1 MSNSGS
7 KPAITKLR
15 LGYYDDFTTLPITYM
30 FEAMVKS
37 AVLRRGSVA
46 DLRAAMLRD
55 EFEIVLLPTVEALKI
70 PNSVIIGCSAVSAV
84 GASRLFMLY
93 SKVAPGEIK
102 RVLVDSDD
110 LGSTA
115 LAQILF
121 ARKMMTRP
129 EFVRSETPLDPQ
141 QYDFGANDGFD
152 AYLAVGRN
160 CHLIRRD
167 AFIFTWD
174 LTLAWYEYCKLPF
187 VVNCWV
193 GKRGL
198 KLGKLEREMQDVA
211 RRNENVDD
219 ITKKAGMQMSN
230 VSQSSVRAIYE
241 KALTASFDSNT
252 LAAIRKFGQELVQG
266 RILAVQ
272 PATLHVEP
280 TLTARR

>member
-15 LGYYDDFTTLPITYM
+15 LGYYEDFTTLPITYM
-30 FEAMVKS
+30 FETMVKS

-46 DLRAAMLRD
+46 DLRAAMLKD

-84 GASRLFMLY
+84 GASRLFTIY
-93 SKVAPGEIK
+93 SKVSPGDIR
-102 RVLVDSDD
+102 RVLVDTDD
-110 LGSTA
+110 LGSTQ

-129 EFVRSETPLDPQ
+129 EFVRCETPLDPNA
-141 QYDFGANDGFD
+141 YDFGANDGFD
-152 AYLAVGRN
+152 AYLGVGRN
-160 CHLIRRD
+160 CQLIRRD
-167 AFIFTWD
+167 AFTFTWD
-174 LTLAWYEYCKLPF
+174 LTLAWYEYCNLPF
-187 VVNCWV
+187 VLNCWV

-198 KLGKLEREMQDVA
+198 KLGKLEREIQDVA

-219 ITKKAGMQMSN
+219 ITKKAAMQMTN

-241 KALTASFDSNT
+241 KALTASFDNT
-252 LAAIRKFGQELVQG
+252 TLTAIRKFGQELVQG
-266 RILAVQ
+266 RILAV
-272 PATLHVEP
+272 PPVTLHVEP
-280 TLTARR
+280 ALTARR